1 MRAIRRGEVDLN
13 IILVCLG
20 LPTEVPPIRRTGQG
34 PVGMGVL
41 APGIPTRRLP
51 VSQTGR
57 AGMRDSG
64 RQAAGERAGRCVEY
78 VPARP
83 VNGPAGV
90 PVGRVSSPGPDG
102 MNSRLCSGP
111 VPQRTQPGE

>member
-64 RQAAGERAGRCVEY
+64 RQAAGERAGGPLTGRLACRSDGCHHR
-78 VPARP
+78 ART
-83 VNGPAGV
+83 G
-90 PVGRVSSPGPDG
+90 
-102 MNSRLCSGP
+102 
-111 VPQRTQPGE
+111 